1 MLHFRQRRKQMDK
14 LKSAAGGGDGGDG
27 TVCSTRW
34 PRLPSVEVVI
44 CWVAA
49 ACDSDN
55 DNSGD
60 GGNAGGDDPD
70 ELISCQIALCAFVS
84 SFSSFTSAA
93 TSTALKLFPSLCTR

>member
-1 MLHFRQRRKQMDK
+1 M
-14 LKSAAGGGDGGDG
+14 
-27 TVCSTRW
+27 CSTRW

-44 CWVAA
+44 CWVA

-70 ELISCQIALCAFVS
+70 ELISCQIA
-84 SFSSFTSAA
+84 SFASVFSSSFTSAAA
-93 TSTALKLFPSLCTR
+93 TSTALKLFASLCTR